1 MAAGTINKSAT
12 PLEASAP
19 VPANFRLDQIIRS
32 DSLPQ
37 MSALCERSP
46 FLQQVVDKTLQIRLV
61 LDANIVQRELRWRVR
76 SRQKQGAKTALHEAI
91 EAGVVVAVAP
101 TALEKEI
108 NDHVA
113 DIANY

>member
-1 MAAGTINKSAT
+1 
-12 PLEASAP
+12 
-19 VPANFRLDQIIRS
+19 
-32 DSLPQ
+32 

-76 SRQKQGAKTALHEAI
+76 RRQKQGAKTALHEAI

-101 TALEKEI
+101 TVLEKEI
-108 NDHVA
+108 NDHVS
-113 DIANY
+113 DIANDANASEDRVREEWSEFRRCIHFYKPEL